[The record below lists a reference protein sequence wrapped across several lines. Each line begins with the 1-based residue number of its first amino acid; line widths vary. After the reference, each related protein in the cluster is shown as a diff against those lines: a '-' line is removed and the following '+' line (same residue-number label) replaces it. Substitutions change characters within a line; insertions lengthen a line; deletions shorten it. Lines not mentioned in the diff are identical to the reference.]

1 MAFAGV
7 SRRGNERHGAPE
19 RNSLAHHARQVVD
32 DHACLH
38 VRKSGAA
45 AALERAREVA
55 RTRTAR
61 QHRDR
66 EGSGHAAQDIGRGT
80 IDDAGVADSASCAL
94 AAMDRR
100 QGRRSRAAQG
110 RARDAAS
117 GSSGLAPF
125 RRDIKTID
133 AGAGVSRSEIDPPV
147 GSMTVSGNPPLF
159 ALMFK
164 NIESGLDQDKNT
176 PENNELHGQ
185 PTLLAVPKRIFIWGS
200 DRNPSQIKGPATG
213 SGGIGLSLT
222 WQHPWRGRSPAAR
235 RPGAGAPSASPA
247 AGRHGPERR
256 AASPRSASAC
266 RGRRAAS

>member
-80 IDDAGVADSASCAL
+80 INDAGVPDSASCAL

-185 PTLLAVPKRIFIWGS
+185 PTLLAVPKRASENGETDEVRPQRTFAK
-200 DRNPSQIKGPATG
+200 DRREEAGVKIVAIVAHHRRSLATAPAPFVAF
-213 SGGIGLSLT
+213 GL
-222 WQHPWRGRSPAAR
+222 QEQGRSQRKA
-235 RPGAGAPSASPA
+235 
-247 AGRHGPERR
+247 E
-256 AASPRSASAC
+256 
-266 RGRRAAS
+266 